1 MKVGDLIKPING
13 FKFGNRIKRS
23 KGKIEIIQIL
33 PDTNISSGRILVKYH
48 NRSTLNGEPLI
59 SWEAADEFVVDVE
72 RIRDEKL
79 NELGI

>member
-13 FKFGNRIKRS
+13 FKFG
-23 KGKIEIIQIL
+23 KGKIEIIEIL
-33 PDTNISSGRILVKYH
+33 PGRILVKYH

-72 RIRDEKL
+72 RMRDEKL

>member
-33 PDTNISSGRILVKYH
+33 PDTNISSGRIPSG
-48 NRSTLNGEPLI
+48 RGS
-59 SWEAADEFVVDVE
+59 
-72 RIRDEKL
+72 
-79 NELGI
+79 

>member
-13 FKFGNRIKRS
+13 FKFG
-23 KGKIEIIQIL
+23 KGKMEIIQII

-48 NRSTLNGEPLI
+48 NRSTLNREPLM

-72 RIRDEKL
+72 TMRDEKL

>member
-13 FKFGNRIKRS
+13 FKFG
-23 KGKIEIIQIL
+23 KGKIEIIEIL
-33 PDTNISSGRILVKYH
+33 PGRILVKYH

>member
-33 PDTNISSGRILVKYH
+33 PGRILVKYH

-72 RIRDEKL
+72 RMRDEKL

>member
-13 FKFGNRIKRS
+13 FKFG
-23 KGKIEIIQIL
+23 KGKMEIIEIL
-33 PDTNISSGRILVKYH
+33 PGRILVKYH

>member
-13 FKFGNRIKRS
+13 FKM
-23 KGKIEIIQIL
+23 GKMEIIQII

-48 NRSTLNGEPLI
+48 NRSTLNREPLM

-72 RIRDEKL
+72 RMRDEKL